1 MQYFRKQ
8 CALLCVLLTISSV
21 LFGCGDSKEADPV
34 PETVMPAQATL
45 SMDVFE
51 TIPEETTEPTET
63 TVATEVTEAT
73 EATEITEATEA
84 TEITE
89 ATEVTQAIEAMASTD
104 ETEVPEE
111 TLPLPDRTYIND
123 KLTLLEEPQP
133 TDFVD
138 VRMYIPEIYVDLR
151 YSTTNNFTG
160 EQIYYFEEAYLR
172 YSTVMKL
179 QKICEI
185 LREEGYCLKIW
196 DAFRPV
202 SAQFKLWEVFPDPDY
217 VANPERGFSAHSRG
231 NTLDVTL
238 VDLWGNDVPMPSDF
252 DDFSEAA
259 NRDYSECSEEAQKN
273 AKLLQYVMEKN
284 GFKGYWGEWWHFTDR
299 NQYDVEEV
307 FDPNEISIWYPNC
320 EEFIT
325 LRKKA
330 SGYSDPLNLIYLGNP
345 FTVLGYT
352 GQFAMAE
359 YQGQRGYVLVKYI
372 RENP

>member
-1 MQYFRKQ
+1 MLHFKRQ
-8 CALLCVLLTISSV
+8 CALICVLLIIISV
-21 LFGCGDSKEADPV
+21 FAGCGGDKTLETKPV
-34 PETVMPAQATL
+34 PETVPPAAL
-45 SMDVFE
+45 EVFE
-51 TIPEETTEPTET
+51 PIAEETTEPTQMTEVEET
-63 TVATEVTEAT
+63 VPETEPAETMEVTEAT
-73 EATEITEATEA
+73 EAAADTQPAEETEAD
-84 TEITE
+84 
-89 ATEVTQAIEAMASTD
+89 QAVE
-104 ETEVPEE
+104 ETEPAEE
-111 TLPLPDRTYIND
+111 MQPLPDRTYMNPD
-123 KLTLLEEPQP
+123 LTLLQDPQP

-151 YSTTNNFTG
+151 YATDNNFTG

-196 DAFRPV
+196 DAFRPT
-202 SAQFKLWEVFPDPDY
+202 SAQFKLWEVYPDPDY

-273 AKLLQYVMEKN
+273 AKLLQSVMEKN
-284 GFKGYWGEWWHFTDR
+284 GFKGYWSEWWHFTDR
-299 NQYDVEEV
+299 NSYDVEEV
-307 FDPNEISIWYPNC
+307 FDPNEISIWYPKC

-325 LRKKA
+325 LREKA
-330 SGYSDPLNLIYLGNP
+330 SGYSDPLNQIYLGNS

-352 GQFAMAE
+352 GQFALVE

-372 RENP
+372 QENP

>member
-1 MQYFRKQ
+1 MLHIKKQ
-8 CALLCVLLTISSV
+8 CALFCVLLVISSV
-21 LFGCGDSKEADPV
+21 LFGCGNSKETV
-34 PETVMPAQATL
+34 SESTPETIKQMETVP
-45 SMDVFE
+45 SMEVFE
-51 TIPEETTEPTET
+51 PIPQDITEASEN
-63 TVATEVTEAT
+63 TEAT
-73 EATEITEATEA
+73 VETAADSSEATELTEPLDTAEAVENTETMETSEM
-84 TEITE
+84 TEP
-89 ATEVTQAIEAMASTD
+89 A
-104 ETEVPEE
+104 EE
-111 TLPLPDRTYIND
+111 TLPPLDMTYTTS
-123 KLTLLEEPQP
+123 KLELLEEPQP

-138 VRMYIPEIYVDLR
+138 VRLYIPELFVELR
-151 YSTTNNFTG
+151 YATENNFTG
-160 EQIYYFEEAYLR
+160 EKIYNFQEAYLR
-172 YSTVMKL
+172 YSTVLKL
-179 QKICEI
+179 QKVCEI
-185 LREEGYCLKIW
+185 LKEEGYYLKIW

-238 VDLWGNDVPMPSDF
+238 VDAWGNDVPMPSDF
-252 DDFSEAA
+252 DDFSKAA
-259 NRDYSECSEEAQKN
+259 DRDYSECSEEVQKN

-284 GFKGYWGEWWHFTDR
+284 GFKGYWGEWWHFSDR

-307 FDPNEISIWYPNC
+307 FDPNEISTWYPDC

-330 SGYSDPLNLIYLGNP
+330 SGYSDPLDLIYLGKP
-345 FTVLGYT
+345 LTVLGYT